1 MKIYLKVIE
10 PTSSRLYL
18 TRLIRQSTGM
28 SLVDS
33 KWLCD
38 RLNTY
43 PFPCESINIIGEYTL
58 SKFKQELSE
67 IQGKF
72 LINGDAQQERDLKIL
87 SIGIGDDIDYTN
99 AIIDHLRLTN
109 DNSLIEKI
117 ISKLDR
123 QGKIEII
130 KSIIDD
136 ISGD

>member
-1 MKIYLKVIE
+1 
-10 PTSSRLYL
+10 
-18 TRLIRQSTGM
+18 M